1 MAKLT
6 LKKVLTEAKGES
18 PDEGSIW
25 DLGGGEIFFLIDVYT
40 SRGEG
45 IEFDL
50 DARTP
55 AVSAGTSSV
64 PIKDFDR
71 MKEIKKLSGTQRK
84 ALQAALQRDPRED
97 GMRENYLKNRKM
109 TQQLKD
115 KWRLKNKF

>member
-1 MAKLT
+1 
-6 LKKVLTEAKGES
+6 
-18 PDEGSIW
+18 
-25 DLGGGEIFFLIDVYT
+25 
-40 SRGEG
+40 
-45 IEFDL
+45 
-50 DARTP
+50 
-55 AVSAGTSSV
+55 
-64 PIKDFDR
+64 